1 MFKKKGLMLDC
12 SRNAVRTVKT
22 VKKLADI
29 MQKLDFNTLM
39 LYTEDTYEIDTQP
52 YFGYL
57 RGRYTK
63 DELREIDAYC
73 AEKGIELIPC
83 IQTLAHLNGIVDWE
97 VYREITDCNDI
108 LLVGDSRVYGL
119 IDDMLR
125 NISETFT
132 TKKIHIGMDEAWSL
146 GLGKYL
152 RQNGYTNPTEIMRFH
167 LDKVSKIAE
176 KYGLEPMMWSDMFF
190 RVVSDG
196 YYIDDPSLID
206 DVIRKTVPENV
217 TPVYWDYYSLD
228 KTHYDKMMQA
238 HKNFGKSFWFAG
250 GLWTWKGFTP
260 HNLFSVETSKTA
272 IASCIDYG
280 VENIFFTMWGD
291 NGAETSPFA
300 VLPSMYYVSCLLRGV
315 NDEGEIKAGFK
326 ELFGI
331 DYDDFAAIDIP
342 ELNRPDGGRV
352 INVNSE
358 KYMLYNDYF
367 LGIYDSITD
376 SSRNVIYKNTADKIK
391 KLADD
396 KNFGYLFKNIYSL
409 MEVLAVKNDLGIR
422 TRSAYKEQNR
432 QELKAIVADYEKTEK
447 LLADFLNAFTSQ
459 WYEENKPFGIEIHET
474 RIGGLIQRTKSCRK
488 RLEKYLSGDI
498 DRIEELE
505 QTILDPECNPDGG
518 KRELSK
524 NEWSKYF
531 VNVM

>member
-12 SRNAVRTVKT
+12 SRDAVRTVKT

-238 HKNFGKSFWFAG
+238 HKNFGKPFWFAG

-300 VLPSMYYVSCLLRGV
+300 VLPSMYYVSSLLRGV
-315 NDEGEIKAGFK
+315 NDEEEIKAGFK
-326 ELFGI
+326 ELL
-331 DYDDFAAIDIP
+331 
-342 ELNRPDGGRV
+342 ELNMTTLP
-352 INVNSE
+352 
-358 KYMLYNDYF
+358 
-367 LGIYDSITD
+367 
-376 SSRNVIYKNTADKIK
+376 
-391 KLADD
+391 
-396 KNFGYLFKNIYSL
+396 
-409 MEVLAVKNDLGIR
+409 
-422 TRSAYKEQNR
+422 Q
-432 QELKAIVADYEKTEK
+432 
-447 LLADFLNAFTSQ
+447 
-459 WYEENKPFGIEIHET
+459 
-474 RIGGLIQRTKSCRK
+474 
-488 RLEKYLSGDI
+488 
-498 DRIEELE
+498 
-505 QTILDPECNPDGG
+505 
-518 KRELSK
+518 
-524 NEWSKYF
+524 
-531 VNVM
+531 